1 MDKKQIIIDEI
12 RRMAEADG
20 GIAPG
25 KDRFANET
33 GIRESK
39 WRGVYWARWSEAVI
53 EAGYSPG
60 VFQTAH
66 PDELIL
72 AKLAGLV
79 RKKGRFP
86 TAAEIRLEKRI
97 DQGFPWDS
105 VVRRLGN
112 KGTLIKRVGDFCKGR
127 DGYAD
132 VAPLLSQSS
141 ATFRP
146 VAKKSNADE
155 IISGSVYLIKGG
167 KHYKI
172 GFTNDLGRR
181 KYDLRI
187 QLPERVQLIHEIS
200 TDDPKGIE
208 QYWHR
213 RFADRRAN
221 GEWFSLTP
229 EDVAAFKL
237 RKFM

>member
-1 MDKKQIIIDEI
+1 MDKQVILDEI

-20 GIAPG
+20 IAPG
-25 KDRFANET
+25 KQRFEKET

-39 WRGVYWARWSEAVI
+39 WSGVYWAKWSEAVI
-53 EAGYSPG
+53 EAGCNPR
-60 VFQTAH
+60 VFQAAH
-66 PDELIL
+66 PDEQIL

-86 TAAEIRLEKRI
+86 TGAEIRLEKRI
-97 DQGFPWDS
+97 DPEFPWHN
-105 VVRRLGN
+105 VVARLGN
-112 KGTLIKRVGDFCKGR
+112 KAKLVKLVGDFCKNR
-127 DGYAD
+127 SAYAD
-132 VAPLLSQSS
+132 IVPFLAQPS
-141 ATFRP
+141 AAIRHIP
-146 VAKKSNADE
+146 EKSKADDE
-155 IISGSVYLIKGG
+155 VLIGSVYLIKGG

-187 QLPERVQLIHEIS
+187 QLPERVHLIHEIS

-229 EDVAAFKL
+229 EDVAAFKR
-237 RKFM
+237 RKSM